1 MFKIMKIGYKY
12 NEKRMKPKGG
22 NMGNLGFVWTLIIGA
37 LAGYIASR
45 IMKRD
50 AEMGGIANIFTGV
63 LGGYLGNWLLGNYM
77 GGKFSQIISAVI
89 GAVILLFILGL
100 IQNRKK

>member
-1 MFKIMKIGYKY
+1 
-12 NEKRMKPKGG
+12 
-22 NMGNLGFVWTLIIGA
+22 MGNLGFVWTLIIGA

-77 GGKFSQIISAVI
+77 GDKFSQIISAVI

>member
-1 MFKIMKIGYKY
+1 
-12 NEKRMKPKGG
+12 MKPKGG
-22 NMGNLGFVWTLIIGA
+22 NMGNLGFIWTLIIGA

>member
-1 MFKIMKIGYKY
+1 
-12 NEKRMKPKGG
+12 
-22 NMGNLGFVWTLIIGA
+22 MGNLGFLWTLLIGA
-37 LAGYIASR
+37 VAGLIASK

-77 GGKFSQIISAVI
+77 GGKFSQLISAVI

>member
-1 MFKIMKIGYKY
+1 
-12 NEKRMKPKGG
+12 
-22 NMGNLGFVWTLIIGA
+22 MGNLGFVWTLIIGA

-77 GGKFSQIISAVI
+77 GGKFSQIISAVV